1 MEELQEVKNQ
11 IKEFV
16 KVCNHEKSLELLEKL
31 ATGKMLRSKL
41 ILKIA
46 GISIESIKLCAVVE
60 MIHAASLLHDDVI
73 DEANTRRGRPSVNAL
88 YDNKTAIMFR
98 DILYSR
104 AFTELSQMDKN
115 IAYTISNAV
124 TLLSIG
130 EMIDVDLT
138 NTFNKSYDK
147 YLDMIYKKTAS
158 LIEASSKAAAILS
171 KKDENKYALYGKNLG
186 LAFQMVDD
194 ILDITQDSK
203 TLGKPAMLDF
213 VEGKVTI
220 PYLLLYERIENKTKL
235 EALYKKE
242 LTKIFFKSTCSSF
255 KSKLGRLRQI
265 NRLSSRTCK
274 FCLAQCHI
282 FSKDSLSSFLID
294 NNKPYPCPSE
304 WDIPLF
310 PVSITRPLWSTN
322 LAL

>member
-1 MEELQEVKNQ
+1 MEELQQVKDK

-16 KVCNHEKSLELLEKL
+16 AVCNHQKSLELLDKL

-46 GISIESIKLCAVVE
+46 GINEESIKLCAVVE

-73 DEANTRRGRPSVNAL
+73 DEADTRRGQPSVNAL
-88 YDNKTAIMFR
+88 YDNKTSIMFG

-104 AFTELSQMDKN
+104 AFTELSQMDKRV
-115 IAYTISNAV
+115 AYTISNAV

-138 NTFNKSYDK
+138 NSFNKSYDL

-158 LIEASSKAAAILS
+158 LIEASAKAAAILAGL
-171 KKDENKYALYGKNLG
+171 DENKYALYGKNLG
-186 LAFQMVDD
+186 LAFQMIDD

-220 PYLLLYERIENKTKL
+220 PYLLLHERVEDKAKL
-235 EALYKKE
+235 ESLYKKE
-242 LTKIFFKSTCSSF
+242 LTSEESSWIKEQMKITKALEDSILQAKEIGNEAISAV
-255 KSKLGRLRQI
+255 I
-265 NRLSSRTCK
+265 DE
-274 FCLAQCHI
+274 
-282 FSKDSLSSFLID
+282 KDSQTLVMIMKAMIEREF
-294 NNKPYPCPSE
+294 
-304 WDIPLF
+304 
-310 PVSITRPLWSTN
+310 
-322 LAL
+322 

>member
-1 MEELQEVKNQ
+1 MEELLEVKNQ

-16 KVCNHEKSLELLEKL
+16 KVCNHEKSLELLDKL

-46 GISIESIKLCAVVE
+46 GVNEESIKLCAVVE

-73 DEANTRRGRPSVNAL
+73 DDADTRRGKPSVNAL
-88 YDNKTAIMFR
+88 YDNKTSIMFG

-104 AFTELSQMDKN
+104 AFTELSQMDKRV
-115 IAYTISNAV
+115 AYTISNAV

-138 NTFNKSYDK
+138 NSFNKSYDL

-158 LIEASSKAAAILS
+158 LIEASAKAAAIIAGLN
-171 KKDENKYALYGKNLG
+171 EEKYALYGKNLG

-194 ILDITQDSK
+194 ILDITQDSA

-220 PYLLLYERIENKTKL
+220 PYLLLHERVEDKIKL
-235 EALYKKE
+235 ESLYKKE
-242 LTKIFFKSTCSSF
+242 LSDEESSWI
-255 KSKLGRLRQI
+255 KEQM
-265 NRLSSRTCK
+265 
-274 FCLAQCHI
+274 
-282 FSKDSLSSFLID
+282 
-294 NNKPYPCPSE
+294 
-304 WDIPLF
+304 
-310 PVSITRPLWSTN
+310 SITN
-322 LAL
+322 ALNDSILQAKAIGNEAINAVIDEENSQTLVMIMKAMIEREF

>member
-1 MEELQEVKNQ
+1 MEELEKVKNQ
-11 IKEFV
+11 IREFV
-16 KVCNHEKSLELLEKL
+16 SVCNHQKSLELLEKL

-73 DEANTRRGRPSVNAL
+73 DEANTRRGQPSVNAL
-88 YDNKTAIMFR
+88 YDNKTAIMFG

-130 EMIDVDLT
+130 EMMDVDLT

-158 LIEASSKAAAILS
+158 LIESSSKAAAILS

-220 PYLLLYERIENKTKL
+220 PYLLLHERIENKTKL

-242 LTKIFFKSTCSSF
+242 LTSDESLWIKEQMTITKALDDSIALAKQIGNIAIDAVKDEEDSETLIFIMKAMIEREF
-255 KSKLGRLRQI
+255 
-265 NRLSSRTCK
+265 
-274 FCLAQCHI
+274 
-282 FSKDSLSSFLID
+282 
-294 NNKPYPCPSE
+294 
-304 WDIPLF
+304 
-310 PVSITRPLWSTN
+310 
-322 LAL
+322 

>member
-1 MEELQEVKNQ
+1 VEELQEVKNQ

-16 KVCNHEKSLELLEKL
+16 KVCNHEKSLELLDKL

-46 GISIESIKLCAVVE
+46 GISQESIKLCAVVE

-73 DEANTRRGRPSVNAL
+73 DDADTRRGQPSVNAL
-88 YDNKTAIMFR
+88 YDNKTSIMFG

-104 AFTELSQMDKN
+104 AFTELSQMDKRV
-115 IAYTISNAV
+115 AYTISNAV

-138 NTFNKSYDK
+138 NSFNTSYDL

-158 LIEASSKAAAILS
+158 LIEASAKAAAIIAGL
-171 KKDENKYALYGKNLG
+171 DEQKYALYGKNLG

-194 ILDITQDSK
+194 ILDITQDSA
-203 TLGKPAMLDF
+203 TLGKPSMHDF

-220 PYLLLYERIENKTKL
+220 PYLLLHERIEDKARL
-235 EALYKKE
+235 ESLYKKE
-242 LTKIFFKSTCSSF
+242 LNEQDTTWIKE
-255 KSKLGRLRQI
+255 QM
-265 NRLSSRTCK
+265 
-274 FCLAQCHI
+274 
-282 FSKDSLSSFLID
+282 
-294 NNKPYPCPSE
+294 
-304 WDIPLF
+304 
-310 PVSITRPLWSTN
+310 SITN
-322 LAL
+322 ALNDSILQAKAIGNEAINAVIDEENSQTLVMIMKAMIEREF

>member
-16 KVCNHEKSLELLEKL
+16 KVCNHEKSLELLDKL

-46 GISIESIKLCAVVE
+46 GISQESIKLCAVVE

-73 DEANTRRGRPSVNAL
+73 DDADTRRGQPSVNAL
-88 YDNKTAIMFR
+88 YDNKTSIMFG

-104 AFTELSQMDKN
+104 AFTELSQMDKKV
-115 IAYTISNAV
+115 AYTISNAV

-138 NTFNKSYDK
+138 NKFNTSYDL

-158 LIEASSKAAAILS
+158 LIEASAKAAAIIAGL
-171 KKDENKYALYGKNLG
+171 DVDKYALYGKNLG
-186 LAFQMVDD
+186 LAFQMIDD
-194 ILDITQDSK
+194 ILDITQDSA
-203 TLGKPAMLDF
+203 TLGKPAMHDF

-220 PYLLLYERIENKTKL
+220 PYLLLHERIEDKTRL
-235 EALYKKE
+235 ESLYKKKLSE
-242 LTKIFFKSTCSSF
+242 QESSWI
-255 KSKLGRLRQI
+255 KEQMQI
-265 NRLSSRTCK
+265 TNALN
-274 FCLAQCHI
+274 
-282 FSKDSLSSFLID
+282 DSILQAKAIGNEAINAVID
-294 NNKPYPCPSE
+294 EENSQTLVMIMKAMIE
-304 WDIPLF
+304 REF
-310 PVSITRPLWSTN
+310 
-322 LAL
+322 

>member
-1 MEELQEVKNQ
+1 MEELEQVKNQ

-46 GISIESIKLCAVVE
+46 GISTESIKLCAVVE

-73 DEANTRRGRPSVNAL
+73 DEADTRRGKPSVNAL
-88 YDNKTAIMFR
+88 YDNKTSIMFG

-104 AFTELSQMDKN
+104 AFTELSQMDKR
-115 IAYTISNAV
+115 IAYTVSNAV

-138 NTFNKSYDK
+138 NSFNKSYDV

-158 LIEASSKAAAILS
+158 LIEASAKAAAILAS
-171 KKDENKYALYGKNLG
+171 KDEEKYALYGKNLG

-194 ILDITQDSK
+194 ILDITQDSQ
-203 TLGKPAMLDF
+203 TLGKPAMHDY

-220 PYLLLYERIENKTKL
+220 PYLLLHARVEDKAKL
-235 EALYKKE
+235 ESLYKKE
-242 LTKIFFKSTCSSF
+242 LNEQEANWIKE
-255 KSKLGRLRQI
+255 QM
-265 NRLSSRTCK
+265 
-274 FCLAQCHI
+274 HI
-282 FSKDSLSSFLID
+282 TNALNDSISQAKEIGNIAIQAVEDQEDSQTLVMIMKAMIEREF
-294 NNKPYPCPSE
+294 
-304 WDIPLF
+304 
-310 PVSITRPLWSTN
+310 
-322 LAL
+322 

>member
-1 MEELQEVKNQ
+1 MEELEKVKNQ
-11 IKEFV
+11 IREFV
-16 KVCNHEKSLELLEKL
+16 SVCDHQKSLELLEKL

-73 DEANTRRGRPSVNAL
+73 DEANTRRGQPSVNAL
-88 YDNKTAIMFR
+88 YDNKTAIMFG

-130 EMIDVDLT
+130 EMMDVDLT

-242 LTKIFFKSTCSSF
+242 LTS
-255 KSKLGRLRQI
+255 
-265 NRLSSRTCK
+265 
-274 FCLAQCHI
+274 
-282 FSKDSLSSFLID
+282 DESLWI
-294 NNKPYPCPSE
+294 KE
-304 WDIPLF
+304 QMT
-310 PVSITRPLWSTN
+310 ITRALDDSIA
-322 LAL
+322 LAKQIGNIAIDAVKDEEDSETLIFIMKAMIEREF

>member
-16 KVCNHEKSLELLEKL
+16 KVCNHEKSLELLDKL

-46 GISIESIKLCAVVE
+46 GISQESIKLCAVVE

-73 DEANTRRGRPSVNAL
+73 DDADTRRGKPSVNAL
-88 YDNKTAIMFR
+88 YDNKTSIMFG

-104 AFTELSQMDKN
+104 AFTELSQMDKRV
-115 IAYTISNAV
+115 AYTISNAV

-138 NTFNKSYDK
+138 NSFNTSYDL

-158 LIEASSKAAAILS
+158 LIEASAKAAAIIAGL
-171 KKDENKYALYGKNLG
+171 DEEKYALYGKNLG

-194 ILDITQDSK
+194 ILDITQDSA
-203 TLGKPAMLDF
+203 TLGKPSMHDF

-220 PYLLLYERIENKTKL
+220 PYLLLHERVEDKARL
-235 EALYKKE
+235 ESLYKKE
-242 LTKIFFKSTCSSF
+242 LNEQDTTWIKE
-255 KSKLGRLRQI
+255 QM
-265 NRLSSRTCK
+265 
-274 FCLAQCHI
+274 
-282 FSKDSLSSFLID
+282 
-294 NNKPYPCPSE
+294 
-304 WDIPLF
+304 
-310 PVSITRPLWSTN
+310 SITN
-322 LAL
+322 ALNDSILQAKAIGNEAINAVIDEENSQTLVMIMKAMIEREF

>member
-1 MEELQEVKNQ
+1 MEELEQVKNQ

-16 KVCNHEKSLELLEKL
+16 KVCNHQKSLELLDKL

-46 GISIESIKLCAVVE
+46 GVSEESVRLCAIVE

-73 DEANTRRGRPSVNAL
+73 DEADTRRGKPSVNAL
-88 YDNKTAIMFR
+88 YDNKTSIMFG

-104 AFTELSQMDKN
+104 AFTELSQMDKR

-130 EMIDVDLT
+130 EMMDVDLT
-138 NTFNKSYDK
+138 QSFNTSYTK

-158 LIEASSKAAAILS
+158 LIEASAKAAAILAGL
-171 KKDENKYALYGKNLG
+171 DENKYALYGKNLG

-194 ILDITQDSK
+194 ILDITQDSA

-220 PYLLLYERIENKTKL
+220 PYLFLYERVEDKTKL
-235 EALYKKE
+235 ASLYKKE
-242 LTKIFFKSTCSSF
+242 LSAEESTWIKEQMKITKALEDSILQAKEIGNEAISAV
-255 KSKLGRLRQI
+255 I
-265 NRLSSRTCK
+265 DE
-274 FCLAQCHI
+274 
-282 FSKDSLSSFLID
+282 KDSQTLVMIMKAMIEREF
-294 NNKPYPCPSE
+294 
-304 WDIPLF
+304 
-310 PVSITRPLWSTN
+310 
-322 LAL
+322 

>member
-1 MEELQEVKNQ
+1 MEELEQVKSQ
-11 IKEFV
+11 IKEFI
-16 KVCNHEKSLELLEKL
+16 KVCNHQKSLELLDKL

-46 GISIESIKLCAVVE
+46 GVNEESIKLCAIVE

-73 DEANTRRGRPSVNAL
+73 DEADTRRGQPSVNAL
-88 YDNKTAIMFR
+88 YDNKTSIMFG

-104 AFTELSQMDKN
+104 AFTELSLMDKR

-130 EMIDVDLT
+130 EMMDVDLT
-138 NTFNKSYDK
+138 ESFNTSYDL

-158 LIEASSKAAAILS
+158 LIEASAKAAAILAGL
-171 KKDENKYALYGKNLG
+171 DENKYALYGKNLG

-194 ILDITQDSK
+194 ILDITQDSA

-220 PYLLLYERIENKTKL
+220 PYLFLYERVEDKTKL
-235 EALYKKE
+235 ASLYKKE
-242 LTKIFFKSTCSSF
+242 LSSEESAWIKEQMKITKALEDSILQAKEIGNEAISAV
-255 KSKLGRLRQI
+255 I
-265 NRLSSRTCK
+265 DE
-274 FCLAQCHI
+274 
-282 FSKDSLSSFLID
+282 KDSQTLVMIMKAMIEREF
-294 NNKPYPCPSE
+294 
-304 WDIPLF
+304 
-310 PVSITRPLWSTN
+310 
-322 LAL
+322 